1 METIKHLI
9 NDAGNWWRPESPAED
24 SIVALL
30 DARGIR
36 YTGLD
41 GWHNLDQ
48 HELALGEAAG
58 RVRIKVVPRE
68 EMVDIS
74 LGE

>member
-1 METIKHLI
+1 MQ
-9 NDAGNWWRPESPAED
+9 
-24 SIVALL
+24 LL
-30 DARGIR
+30 DARGVK

-58 RVRIKVVPRE
+58 RLRIKVVDRD
-68 EMVDIS
+68 EMVAVS
-74 LGE
+74 RAE